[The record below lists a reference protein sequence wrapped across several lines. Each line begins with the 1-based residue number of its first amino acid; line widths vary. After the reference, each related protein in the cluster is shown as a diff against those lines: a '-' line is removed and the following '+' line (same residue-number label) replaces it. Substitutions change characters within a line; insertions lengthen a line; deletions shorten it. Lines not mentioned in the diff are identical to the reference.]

1 MKRTMKK
8 LLALMMALAMVMSL
22 MVVAYADEPEPEEDN
37 DVTTEEAADNSDD
50 AATGAGSYEGYVDEE
65 VFRVTLPTVE
75 APDLNFIIDPQ
86 KLITATE
93 GAVLGNDPSFE
104 EDSTLFFRNTSFDAE
119 EAEDEEFEWS
129 SNTAKFKVINKGG
142 TDVDVELTV
151 TATGT
156 AVEAA
161 EGESALVS
169 FTDDDTFE
177 ANDKDKVLYIALNT
191 QATGE
196 EEATAVPIA
205 LDGTVYTAT
214 ATATIAKTDG
224 VYKYDFDADKYAD
237 NNGYGYVL
245 MDEDDED
252 FPTDFESFQELEFWL
267 SGAAN
272 PAATG
277 DWGLGA
283 EGVTLGLN
291 VTWKVSK
298 FEPGPKIKFTPV
310 TALAKSMEISMNV
323 MNMTGYTLKS
333 VTYGAANTEI
343 VPTLVAINDA
353 NNQPTGNATLS
364 FTVDKTMASAAPTEV
379 KVIFTQ
385 NAVDNNPAV
394 DLDPKTVT
402 IVAAAGA

>member
-22 MVVAYADEPEPEEDN
+22 MVVAYAGDSEQPEEDN

-93 GAVLGNDPSFE
+93 GAMLGDNPSFE
-104 EDSTLFFRNTSFDAE
+104 EDSTLFFQNTSFDAD
-119 EAEDEEFEWS
+119 EADDDEFEWS

-214 ATATIAKTDG
+214 ATAKIAKTDG
-224 VYKYDFDADKYAD
+224 VYKYDYDADEYAD

-245 MDEDDED
+245 MDEDDES
-252 FPTDFESFQELEFWL
+252 FPEDFEGFQELEFWL

-291 VTWKVSK
+291 VTWKVTK
-298 FEPGPKIKFTPV
+298 FEPGPKVKCTPV
-310 TALAKSMEISMNV
+310 ESLGRGTEIVLNV
-323 MNMTGYTLKS
+323 TNMTGYELTS
-333 VTYGAANTEI
+333 ITYGATDTQ
-343 VPTLVAINDA
+343 V
-353 NNQPTGNATLS
+353 S
-364 FTVDKTMASAAPTEV
+364 FTPTAVEGVAGAYTVSIVADRNMASALPTDV
-379 KVIFTQ
+379 KVIFTPT
-385 NAVDNNPAV
+385 NAENEATPEI
-394 DLDPKTVT
+394 DPKTVT
-402 IVAAAGA
+402 IYTPPAP